1 MANMVSYKRVSGDIA
16 EAKKI
21 HALLQEDLTKQLP
34 ELGKD
39 MRALTAASA
48 LVAKWDQIVT
58 DLEAPDAP
66 PNPAKVIHDAM
77 TGSRAHA
84 AAEPEGGDAKAGK
97 PGQKK
102 P

>member
-34 ELGKD
+34 ELAKD
-39 MRALTAASA
+39 MRLLTAASA

-58 DLEAPDAP
+58 DLEAPEP
-66 PNPAKVIHDAM
+66 LPNPAKVVHDAM
-77 TGSRAHA
+77 AGSRSMT
-84 AAEPEGGDAKAGK
+84 AAETEGGDAKGSK
-97 PGQKK
+97 PGTKK